1 MTQETERERMA
12 RPSLNLDVLVFWL
25 CFIGVTFTIGVMV
38 GYAAGEK
45 DGMAKATPICK
56 ITCEPKEEV
65 K

>member
-1 MTQETERERMA
+1 MINVYA
-12 RPSLNLDVLVFWL
+12 VLLILGIVFISVNLGTLATFAWAIFLLV
-25 CFIGVTFTIGVMV
+25 M
-38 GYAAGEK
+38 YEGEK

>member
-1 MTQETERERMA
+1 MIDVDRMI
-12 RPSLNLDVLVFWL
+12 VWL
-25 CFIGVTFTIGVMV
+25 CALGVAFTIGVTV